1 MSLVHTDVEKLDNA
15 PAPSTL
21 KGPRHTHTHTH
32 TLTWLSPLEYNIY
45 TDVYYSLCV
54 RRGEVSGP
62 EDGVFSAVLHIRHDG
77 GQRSAKDGH
86 QHQESDS
93 TQQQLAD
100 LTVTNTLA
108 LYRTGFSLFL
118 MSIFVELCRSISTHL
133 INLILS
139 ST

>member
-15 PAPSTL
+15 PAPVYL

-32 TLTWLSPLEYNIY
+32 TGLLSPLEYIYY

-93 TQQQLAD
+93 AQQQLAD

-108 LYRTGFSLFL
+108 LYRTVSVCF
-118 MSIFVELCRSISTHL
+118 
-133 INLILS
+133 
-139 ST
+139 